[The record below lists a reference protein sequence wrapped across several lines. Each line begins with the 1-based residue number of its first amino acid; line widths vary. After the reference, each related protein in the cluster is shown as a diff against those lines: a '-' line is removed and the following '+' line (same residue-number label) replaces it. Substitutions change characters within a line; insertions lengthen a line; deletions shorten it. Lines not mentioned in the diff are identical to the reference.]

1 MKGAVFMRKK
11 FIKGIVLTLTCVGMM
26 GLFTACSSDDEYRD
40 TLNSGL
46 DKYYNNEDM
55 TKQEHD
61 AVENFNNWKDKQGEK
76 KYSDWD

>member
-1 MKGAVFMRKK
+1 MRKK

-26 GLFTACSSDDEYRD
+26 GLFTACSSDYEYRD

>member
-1 MKGAVFMRKK
+1 
-11 FIKGIVLTLTCVGMM
+11 M